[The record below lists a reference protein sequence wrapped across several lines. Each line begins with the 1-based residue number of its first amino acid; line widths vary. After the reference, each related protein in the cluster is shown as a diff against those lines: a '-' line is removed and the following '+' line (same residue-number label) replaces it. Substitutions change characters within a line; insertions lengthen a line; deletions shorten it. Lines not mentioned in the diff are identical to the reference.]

1 MGTIERREKEKIIR
15 QEDIIHAAEK
25 VFFEKGYEQSTMDEV
40 AKAAEYSKRT
50 LYSYFQS
57 KEQLLHAIIFRAFRT
72 LNEMINRVL
81 GDQTTLKGLSKL
93 KLLGKKYIQFMS
105 LYPNYFKTIIYYN
118 SSKSELPAN
127 DEFRKASDREGEIT
141 LSYLVNVI
149 QEGIDD
155 KSIRNDVNIRK
166 TAFVLYAN
174 IIGIS
179 NLILNK
185 EGYLMEQQLSA
196 TELIPEMFNFIVRSL
211 KNEESCGET

>member
-57 KEQLLHAIIFRAFRT
+57 KEQLLQVIIFRGFRT
-72 LNEMINRVL
+72 LNEMINREL
-81 GDQTTLKGLSKL
+81 GDQTTLTGLAKL
-93 KLLGKKYIQFMS
+93 KLLGEKFIQFMT
-105 LYPNYFKTIIYYN
+105 LYPNYFKTIIFYN
-118 SSKSELPAN
+118 SSKSELSAD
-127 DEFRKASDREGEIT
+127 DEFRKASDSEGEKT
-141 LSYLVNVI
+141 LSYLVTVI
-149 QEGIDD
+149 KEGIND
-155 KSIRNDVNIRK
+155 KSIRNDINIRK
-166 TAFVLYAN
+166 TAFLLYAN

-185 EGYLMEQQLSA
+185 EGYLLEQQLPA
-196 TELIPEMFNFIVRSL
+196 TELIPEMFNFIERSL
-211 KNEESCGET
+211 RN